1 MNGKQHTEQQK
12 QRGAVAAELAIITLV
27 LLLPL
32 TAGVLDFCTYLTTRQ
47 VATNAANQA
56 LMTAMRRED
65 PTPVVESYFTQAGLD
80 IRDLEVKVL
89 EVTVDLESQTVPT
102 GNRITLHVD
111 YELSGLLLLPLLNVA
126 GDLRHLRV
134 TAVGQSL

>member
-1 MNGKQHTEQQK
+1 
-12 QRGAVAAELAIITLV
+12 
-27 LLLPL
+27 
-32 TAGVLDFCTYLTTRQ
+32 
-47 VATNAANQA
+47 
-56 LMTAMRRED
+56 
-65 PTPVVESYFTQAGLD
+65 
-80 IRDLEVKVL
+80 
-89 EVTVDLESQTVPT
+89 VPT